1 MFASFVNNIKREYPT
16 NLPNMGAS
24 KISLIRSISV
34 RKREKQISEVHQ
46 TTVLTDKAD
55 KEYVENKSVQSA
67 QSAVEKKESISSAV

>member
-1 MFASFVNNIKREYPT
+1 
-16 NLPNMGAS
+16 MGAS